1 MGIRRKARELV
12 LQGMYAWEMN
22 RDRFDSLIESFSADL
37 PGDKETAE
45 FAAALLRKTVRN
57 QEALDE
63 DIQSVAQNW
72 DLGRMALIDRLILR
86 LALAELLHFEEIP
99 PKVTINEAID
109 LAKKFSTEN
118 SGTFV
123 NGILDALYRRYK
135 EENRILKT
143 GRGLLD

>member
-22 RDRFDSLIESFSADL
+22 RDRFDSLIESFSTEL
-37 PGDKETAE
+37 PGDPETAE
-45 FAAALLRKTVRN
+45 FAASLLRKTVRN
-57 QEALDE
+57 QEDLDR

-72 DLGRMALIDRLILR
+72 DLGRMALIDRL
-86 LALAELLHFEEIP
+86 
-99 PKVTINEAID
+99 TINEAID

-123 NGILDALYRRYK
+123 NGILDALFRRYK
-135 EENRILKT
+135 QEDRIRKT